1 MNQTQVY
8 ARASCIDQ
16 LPNATYDY
24 VYLGPP
30 CYEDAN
36 NISLEIG
43 GSGVDTTKP
52 STYRTEFLERF
63 IPLLKPRLGTITISW
78 TGDRRNSG
86 RILPKNFYAM
96 STMFKN
102 GYYLKSAKYAL
113 KTTGVNLYSSNII
126 NILTFQN
133 ESIEGKY
140 NLRKKKLYSTYGL
153 DLWGPF
159 NFNKEIIVSG
169 EVVGQ
174 PPVIAQRCI
183 NVFTDAKDVVLDPF
197 AGIGTTLEMAR
208 RLDRGYVGFE
218 IRREVWEYGKTK
230 YRLL

>member
-1 MNQTQVY
+1 MNQTQEY
-8 ARASCIDQ
+8 ARSSCVDQ
-16 LPNATYDY
+16 LSKASYDY

-36 NISLEIG
+36 NCSLEMG

-52 STYRTEFLERF
+52 STYKTEFLERL
-63 IPLLKPRLGTITISW
+63 IPLLKPRLGTVTISW

-113 KTTGVNLYSSNII
+113 KSKGVNLYSSNII

-159 NFNKEIIVSG
+159 NKEIVVSG
-169 EVVGQ
+169 EVVAQ
-174 PPVIAQRCI
+174 PPVIAERCI
-183 NVFTDAKDVVLDPF
+183 EAFTDTRDVVLDPF
-197 AGIGTTLEMAR
+197 AGIGTTLEVAR
-208 RLDRGYVGFE
+208 RLGRGYLGFE
-218 IRREVWEYGKTK
+218 IRREIWEYGKAK
-230 YRLL
+230 YPLL